1 MHKFT
6 YRWRTCKSSG
16 VVCDEI
22 QMKMSEM
29 QHENST
35 NQLGALF
42 PRTPL
47 IFNDIHLKT
56 QTFFYLFFGLKREK
70 KHTINDVDI
79 K

>member
-6 YRWRTCKSSG
+6 YRRRTCKSSG

-29 QHENST
+29 QQENST
-35 NQLGALF
+35 NQLGTLF

-47 IFNDIHLKT
+47 IFNDVHLKT
-56 QTFFYLFFGLKREK
+56 QTFFYLFCWSKKRGK
-70 KHTINDVDI
+70 TYY
-79 K
+79 